1 MMKSPAEEFKDLL
14 ESKCALFKKMETLL
28 VEQKKLLERNDIDG
42 LNSKSRES
50 DEIVAAL
57 KDIDYEIARL
67 ESQADFAEIAG
78 DRHEDRELKNLLNKA
93 IGYARKNEA
102 LTKELAERLMQARRE
117 IKEKIEGTVTM
128 SRITGYRPYS
138 TNPPIYVDKRN

>member
-1 MMKSPAEEFKDLL
+1 MKSPAGEFKNLL

-28 VEQKKLLERNDIDG
+28 IEQKKLLERNDIEG
-42 LNSKSRES
+42 LNGKSRET
-50 DEIVAAL
+50 DEIVASL

-67 ESQADFAEIAG
+67 ESEADFAEIMAG
-78 DRHEDRELKNLLNKA
+78 GHEDKKLKILLNKA

-102 LTKELAERLMQARRE
+102 LTRELAKRLMQARRE
-117 IKEKIEGTVTM
+117 IKEKIEGTVNM
-128 SRITGYRPYS
+128 SRISGYRPYS